1 MPAPQNL
8 DAKALTYNLMAKNEK
23 GTLHLL
29 RTLNVDIL
37 LLPQE
42 NYANL
47 RKIFQ
52 IVRTGDEEQVIL
64 QPGAAAAGN

>member
-1 MPAPQNL
+1 VPAPQNL